1 MLPTG
6 GALRVRGGRT
16 FSQQPFSA
24 APSGPPTKP
33 RPYNDCMA
41 QIMYGKPV
49 AEQIEQWV
57 LSEVQ
62 YLRSAHSIVPRLDI
76 VLVGRSLASQ
86 RYVAKKIES
95 CQRLGMAA
103 HLHTFDD
110 AISAS
115 SLRDEVRRLSDD
127 PQVHGILI
135 QLPLPGHIEE
145 PPHGLNKFD
154 VFDGMRGEQDVDG
167 ISRSTVPEL
176 YRAQADTI
184 LHLPA
189 TALAVRRMM
198 AFYGVG
204 IEGRVAVVVG
214 RNDITAKPIH
224 HMLGGRMCN
233 ATAIWLH
240 RYTRKPDHDQFMR
253 AADIIV
259 TSVGSQHYQ
268 ITADMVKKDAVVIDV
283 ATRVGP
289 DGKLHGDVDFEQVK
303 EIASAITP
311 VPKGVG
317 PVTVAALME
326 NVVRAAQF
334 SAGLRKPGYDFSVPV
349 AVDSSARQQRF

>member
-1 MLPTG
+1 MG
-6 GALRVRGGRT
+6 
-16 FSQQPFSA
+16 
-24 APSGPPTKP
+24 
-33 RPYNDCMA
+33 

-49 AEQIEQWV
+49 ADQIEQWV
-57 LSEVQ
+57 RAEVEH
-62 YLRSAHSIVPRLDI
+62 LHAGHNIVPRLDI
-76 VLVGRSLASQ
+76 VLVGRSAASQ
-86 RYVAKKIES
+86 RYVAKKMES
-95 CQRLGMAA
+95 CQRLGMSAQ
-103 HLHTFDD
+103 LHTFDD
-110 AISAS
+110 SISAG

-127 PQVHGILI
+127 HAVHGILI
-135 QLPLPGHIEE
+135 QLPLPPHIED

-154 VFDGMRGEQDVDG
+154 VFDAVRGEQDVDG
-167 ISRSTVPEL
+167 ISRHTVPEL
-176 YRAQADTI
+176 YRAQADAI

-189 TALAVRRMM
+189 TALAVRRIM
-198 AFYGVG
+198 AFYG
-204 IEGRVAVVVG
+204 IETEGRVAVIVG

-240 RYTRKPDHDQFMR
+240 RFTRKADHDEFMR

-259 TSVGSQHYQ
+259 TSVGSEKYQ
-268 ITADMVKKDAVVIDV
+268 ITAEMVKRGAVVIDV
-283 ATRVGP
+283 ATRVGA
-289 DGKLHGDVDFEQVK
+289 DGKLHGDVDFDRVK

-334 SAGLRKPGYDFSVPV
+334 AAGLRKPGYDFSVKTT
-349 AVDSSARQQRF
+349 AGSHL

>member
-1 MLPTG
+1 
-6 GALRVRGGRT
+6 V
-16 FSQQPFSA
+16 
-24 APSGPPTKP
+24 APPPPAVSDEPITRSP
-33 RPYNDCMA
+33 DDPIFLCPYNASMA

-49 AEQIEQWV
+49 ADAIEQWV
-57 LSEVQ
+57 RGEVEH
-62 YLRSAHSIVPRLDI
+62 LRSAHALVPRLDV
-76 VLVGRSLASQ
+76 VLVGRSAASQ

-95 CQRLGMAA
+95 CHRLGMAA

-110 AISAS
+110 DISAS
-115 SLRDEVRRLSDD
+115 QLRDQVQRLSDD
-127 PQVHGILI
+127 PAVHAILV
-135 QLPLPGHIEE
+135 QLPLPRHIED

-154 VFDGMRGEQDVDG
+154 VFDAVRGEKDVDG
-167 ISRSTVPEL
+167 ISRFTVPEL
-176 YRAQADTI
+176 YRAQADAL

-198 AFYGVG
+198 AFYGVET
-204 IEGRVAVVVG
+204 EGRVAVIVG

-240 RYTRKPDHDQFMR
+240 RYTRKGDHDAFMR
-253 AADIIV
+253 SADIIV
-259 TSVGSQHYQ
+259 TSVGSEHYR
-268 ITADMVKKDAVVIDV
+268 ITAEMVKPGAVVIDV
-283 ATRVGP
+283 ATRVGA
-289 DGKLHGDVDFEQVK
+289 DGKLHGDADFERVK
-303 EIASAITP
+303 ELASLITP

-334 SAGLRKPGYDFSVPV
+334 CAGVRKPGYDFNTGVV
-349 AVDSSARQQRF
+349 ADREAGAALR

>member
-1 MLPTG
+1 
-6 GALRVRGGRT
+6 
-16 FSQQPFSA
+16 
-24 APSGPPTKP
+24 
-33 RPYNDCMA
+33 MA

-49 AEQIEQWV
+49 ADQIEQWV
-57 LSEVQ
+57 RAEVEH
-62 YLRSAHSIVPRLDI
+62 LRAGHNIVPRLDV
-76 VLVGRSLASQ
+76 VLVGRSAASQ
-86 RYVAKKIES
+86 RYVAKKMES

-110 AISAS
+110 SISAGA
-115 SLRDEVRRLSDD
+115 LRDEVQRLSDD
-127 PQVHGILI
+127 PAIHGILI
-135 QLPLPGHIEE
+135 QLPLPAHIED

-154 VFDGMRGEQDVDG
+154 VFDAVRGEQDVDG
-167 ISRSTVPEL
+167 ISRHTVPEL
-176 YRAQADTI
+176 YRAQADAI

-198 AFYGVG
+198 AFYGVET
-204 IEGRVAVVVG
+204 EGRVAVVVG

-233 ATAIWLH
+233 ATAVWLH
-240 RYTRKPDHDQFMR
+240 RFTRKQDHDEFMR

-259 TSVGSQHYQ
+259 TSVGSEKYQ
-268 ITADMVKKDAVVIDV
+268 ITAEMVKRGAVVIDV
-283 ATRVGP
+283 ATRVGA
-289 DGKLHGDVDFEQVK
+289 DGKLHGDTDFDRVK

-334 SAGLRKPGYDFSVPV
+334 AAGLRKPGYDFSVKTT
-349 AVDSSARQQRF
+349 ADSHV